1 MRAALP
7 RALLGAAGRCWEG
20 VAYRKKGVLTG
31 LIPAAI
37 DSGETTI
44 AIGEVTSEVALTGR
58 PAGADA
64 DEPDAPDAD
73 SDPPSGGE
81 EDESEGDD

>member
-1 MRAALP
+1 M
-7 RALLGAAGRCWEG
+7 
-20 VAYRKKGVLTG
+20 
-31 LIPAAI
+31 
-37 DSGETTI
+37 
-44 AIGEVTSEVALTGR
+44 ALTGR

-81 EDESEGDD
+81 EDESDSEGDD